1 MSIASIGEA
10 LENPSVTQLLAAY
23 PTKDAFDAAVKAGKI
38 KPTTEA
44 GVAANIYNRI
54 VGDALAKQAQ
64 AQAQSTVF
72 QEMTAPQVGL
82 AAAQQMPQQ
91 APQRAG
97 QGLDQ
102 VPVPPQMFD
111 ERRMAGGG
119 IVAFQPGG
127 RVKNTQLIGTLE
139 SILSQLKQRDPAL
152 NVDYVRQSVLSAP
165 ENQQRMLMQQLIEST
180 GMRDQ
185 FAPAAASF
193 TESLK
198 TREVDPKVLR
208 AMQVSGGLTP
218 DEMATPSPLTKEAAG
233 LAAVA
238 RRDAAQADTGAQY
251 GARPLT
257 GSQILAQKANAAGN
271 IYARPSPPMTTDVS
285 GMPGTFAPYES
296 AIADLGQGV
305 PEPID
310 PFSATQG
317 RTSIRGGQTDTGAVD
332 YSQEAPSSEML
343 KKAAE
348 EETKKAE
355 EKPSA
360 DKKEEGPKS
369 YDAYLRDVQKMMG
382 QSTVGKGMRE
392 DIEADRAARKE
403 AKEQAGWIRLVEAG
417 LGIMGGESPYALVN
431 IGKGATNALKSYAD
445 DLREQKKL
453 DREDRKIL
461 LDLERAERAEQRDN
475 YKLAAEL
482 REKALDRMSA
492 EKRSNISAQASMY
505 AADKSVEAAGML
517 RPTTEASIRNNAST
531 ATEGRLL
538 LDPKFREAQKRKDQ
552 TAMMQRRNEIF
563 AEELRK
569 LTPGG
574 GMNVNT
580 SALGP
585 VIDFQTALGA
595 R

>member
-1 MSIASIGEA
+1 MAMPEIEEVKDLA
-10 LENPSVTQLLAAY
+10 LKYDKQTLGRMAQMGQVSPTLA
-23 PTKDAFDAAVKAGKI
+23 VMAGMMRD
-38 KPTTEA
+38 
-44 GVAANIYNRI
+44 RI
-54 VGDALAKQAQ
+54 V
-64 AQAQSTVF
+64 QSEMKPPQQTVAEEVM
-72 QEMTAPQVGL
+72 QPANQNMGL

-91 APQRAG
+91 APQQMPPQQG
-97 QGLDQ
+97 PGLDQ
-102 VPVPPQMFD
+102 VPIPANMFD
-111 ERRMAGGG
+111 ERRMASGG

-238 RRDAAQADTGAQY
+238 QRDATQADTGAQP

-271 IYARPSPPMTTDVS
+271 IYARPAPPLTTDVS
-285 GMPGTFAPYES
+285 GMPGTFAPYED
-296 AIADLGQGV
+296 AVADLGRGV

-317 RTSIRGGQTDTGAVD
+317 RTSIRGGQTDPGFVPQDRT
-332 YSQEAPSSEML
+332 PSDDML

-348 EETKKAE
+348 EQTKKVEETKKAE
-355 EKPSA
+355 EKPPVG
-360 DKKEEGPKS
+360 KKEEGPKS
-369 YDAYLRDVQKMMG
+369 YDDYLKQVQAMMG
-382 QSTVGKGMRE
+382 KSTVGAGMRK

-403 AKEQAGWIRLVEAG
+403 AKEQAGWMRLVEAG

-431 IGKGATNALKSYAD
+431 IGKGATNALKGYAD

-453 DREDRKIL
+453 DREDRRIL

-475 YKLAAEL
+475 FKLAAEL
-482 REKALDRMSA
+482 REKALDRMS
-492 EKRSNISAQASMY
+492 
-505 AADKSVEAAGML
+505 
-517 RPTTEASIRNNAST
+517 
-531 ATEGRLL
+531 
-538 LDPKFREAQKRKDQ
+538 
-552 TAMMQRRNEIF
+552 
-563 AEELRK
+563 
-569 LTPGG
+569 
-574 GMNVNT
+574 
-580 SALGP
+580 
-585 VIDFQTALGA
+585 
-595 R
+595 